1 MTYSSVCKLLL
12 AACPAV
18 PTVCLAQ
25 GEEEDQVVDLE
36 AGRRVVLPELRR
48 ALREPRRAEQVSPDR
63 PERASAPPMPAGVLT
78 RLAPIQ
84 QDSQFLGRVRWSH
97 RRHRHSRTCNDG

>member
-12 AACPAV
+12 VAALLSPLSVLRRA
-18 PTVCLAQ
+18 
-25 GEEEDQVVDLE
+25 GEEDLE

>member
-12 AACPAV
+12 VAALLSPLSVLRRA
-18 PTVCLAQ
+18 
-25 GEEEDQVVDLE
+25 GEEDQVVDLE

-63 PERASAPPMPAGVLT
+63 PERASAPANAGRGANTPGTNSAGQPIPREGQVVAST
-78 RLAPIQ
+78 APSL
-84 QDSQFLGRVRWSH
+84 QDLQ
-97 RRHRHSRTCNDG
+97 